1 MGPVIFLPECAD
13 PAFLRFSRRPRRA
26 AKIIFPL
33 PLATM
38 FSLDRLLRPRY
49 NSGDRAYIRSV
60 ALPDSQETLDNMAME
75 IFELYRLI
83 AIARSRRPA
92 GPDDLSETEFLT
104 LDLLTKE
111 QPLTIGEIQKQIGV
125 LPAQMSRI
133 IRALEEQG
141 GRGYVEC
148 NINPQ
153 DRRRINVTLTDG
165 GTTAYQTYRSARL
178 GSMHD
183 ILLALDPEDRLH
195 LMRILRE
202 IRIAFE
208 RRLSS

>member
-1 MGPVIFLPECAD
+1 M
-13 PAFLRFSRRPRRA
+13 
-26 AKIIFPL
+26 
-33 PLATM
+33 
-38 FSLDRLLRPRY
+38 
-49 NSGDRAYIRSV
+49 
-60 ALPDSQETLDNMAME
+60 PDSRETLDKMAME

-104 LDLLTKE
+104 LDLLAKE
-111 QPLTIGEIQKQIGV
+111 QPLTIGEIQKHIGV

-141 GRGYVEC
+141 GRGYVDC
-148 NINPQ
+148 QINPQ

-165 GTTAYQTYRSARL
+165 GMTAYQIYRSARL

-183 ILLALDPEDRLH
+183 LLLILDHDDRLSF
-195 LMRILRE
+195 MRILRE
-202 IRIAFE
+202 IRVAFE
-208 RRLSS
+208 EKLSS